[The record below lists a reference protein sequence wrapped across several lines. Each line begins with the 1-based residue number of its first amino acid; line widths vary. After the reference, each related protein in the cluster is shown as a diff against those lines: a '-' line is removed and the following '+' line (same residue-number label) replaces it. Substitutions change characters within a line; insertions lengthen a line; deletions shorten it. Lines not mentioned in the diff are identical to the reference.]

1 MSTEVRSLEAGRT
14 VRLLL
19 QIGHC
24 TQGTRPLGGRGL
36 DQSIDG
42 DGKRPPEGTFL
53 SVRSQEDLR
62 RHSLPGPLK
71 VDNDVSKS
79 ATHQGKQLSPI
90 GSSSDFCSHSQKE
103 HRHRSRPSR
112 LSDQARNG
120 LASHAVSG
128 RHAAAA
134 FQPGDARKKKES
146 DTFPRALMAAG
157 DKIEFPPFS
166 WECVCTCRG
175 VRPSAWRRVCE
186 CNGTSSM
193 ERNAALLVQFI
204 RSTATTAAGH
214 QTQTRVGGAAWP
226 LNIAF
231 RSRFQPSAPVAGR
244 RPVILSR
251 CVDG

>member
-1 MSTEVRSLEAGRT
+1 M
-14 VRLLL
+14 
-19 QIGHC
+19 
-24 TQGTRPLGGRGL
+24 GGRGL

-42 DGKRPPEGTFL
+42 DGKRPPEGTLL
-53 SVRSQEDLR
+53 SVKSREELC
-62 RHSLPGPLK
+62 RHSLK
-71 VDNDVSKS
+71 IENDGNKS

-90 GSSSDFCSHSQKE
+90 GSSSDSCGRGQKE

-134 FQPGDARKKKES
+134 FQPGARKKKES

-204 RSTATTAAGH
+204 RSTATTAAEH

-244 RPVILSR
+244 GPVILSR